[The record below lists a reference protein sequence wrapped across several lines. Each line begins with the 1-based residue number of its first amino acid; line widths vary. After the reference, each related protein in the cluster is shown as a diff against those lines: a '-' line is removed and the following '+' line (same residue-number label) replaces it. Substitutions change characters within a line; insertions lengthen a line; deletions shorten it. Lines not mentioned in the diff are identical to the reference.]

1 MASHLRGQFCRFTDN
16 STLNMIQTR
25 SLSRLLA
32 LCLMAGM
39 AVELPAAPMAV
50 QFSQNVRTVKV
61 YDYLEVMLT
70 VERPD
75 ATNPFTE
82 VEVTGEF
89 GRAGAAPLR
98 VDGFCDS
105 PDGRI
110 YRIRFMPAA
119 PGTHNYSVTFKQGAF
134 VSTHTGTFAAKPSKG
149 RGRLRV
155 DPAHPFHFLW
165 EGTGEHFFYNST
177 TAYWLLGWQDDAV
190 IRESIDR
197 LVKLKINRIRVALN
211 GRTHSGSR
219 WKEDAIQ
226 PNADFQLRLEP
237 WPAARPE
244 NIEDP
249 GYDVTRFNVEL
260 FRKGE
265 RMLRYARE
273 RGLEVSL
280 IFYLDG
286 EDKGVDPFGKAGQG
300 GPEEQRYYR
309 YVIARFGSFA
319 NVLWDVTNEW
329 HLFRDVAWVNQMGAF
344 VKACDPYQHL
354 TTVHGRGDFPFRKS
368 SWADYAEY
376 QSWDEHGGYQFML
389 RNRREQAAAGR
400 PIPQV
405 NEEYGYEDSYPY
417 PWGEGRRW
425 PARIA
430 DNRRRLAWEMVM
442 AGGYQTTGER
452 ADFAGFGG
460 WITGRGNSEM
470 TMLRGYAH
478 LREFVES
485 FPWWTLE
492 PHPELA
498 DTNAL
503 CLAEPGR
510 RYVLYFPHGNSA
522 RLEIAEGNY
531 NAKWFNPRTGDWRKA
546 KLAPAARWT
555 APAAPDAKDW
565 ALLLERK
572 P

>member
-1 MASHLRGQFCRFTDN
+1 MARFF
-16 STLNMIQTR
+16 LPLQI
-25 SLSRLLA
+25 LLLLILA
-32 LCLMAGM
+32 AGIGG
-39 AVELPAAPMAV
+39 ADAAPAAVRFSPNAV
-50 QFSQNVRTVKV
+50 SVDV
-61 YDYLEVMLT
+61 YDFLEVTLA

-89 GRAGAAPLR
+89 GRPGSAPLR

-110 YRIRFMPAA
+110 YQIRFMPAEA
-119 PGTHNYSVTFKQGAF
+119 GTHHYSVTFKQGEF
-134 VSTHTGTFAAKPSKG
+134 VRASSGTFEARPTRG
-149 RGRLRV
+149 HGRLRV
-155 DPAHPFHFLW
+155 DPAHPFHFVW
-165 EGTGEHFFYNST
+165 EGTGEHYFYNST
-177 TAYWLLGWQDDAV
+177 TAYWLLGWRDEAI

-197 LVKLKINRIRVALN
+197 LVKLRINRIRVALN
-211 GRTHSGSR
+211 GRTTGGSR
-219 WKEDAIQ
+219 WKEDTVQ
-226 PNADFQLRLEP
+226 PGANFQFRLEP

-244 NIEDP
+244 NVEDP
-249 GYDVTRFNVEL
+249 GYDVTRFNVDL
-260 FRKGE
+260 FRKCE

-273 RGLEVSL
+273 RGLAVSL

-300 GPEEQRYYR
+300 GPDEQRYYR
-309 YVIARFGSFA
+309 YVIARFGCFA

-329 HLFRDVAWVNQMGAF
+329 HLFRDEAWVNQMGAF

-368 SWADYAEY
+368 PWADYAEY
-376 QSWDEHGGYQFML
+376 QSWDEHGGYPFML
-389 RNRREQAAAGR
+389 RNRREQAATGR

-452 ADFAGFGG
+452 ANIAGYGG
-460 WITGRGNSEM
+460 WINGRGNAAM

-478 LREFVES
+478 LRDFFES
-485 FPWWTLE
+485 IPWWTLE
-492 PHPELA
+492 PHPELT

-510 RYVLYFPHGNSA
+510 RYVLYFQRGNAA
-522 RLEIAEGNY
+522 RLRIADGDY
-531 NAKWFNPRTGDWRKA
+531 QVKWFNPRTGDWRKLKA
-546 KLAPAARWT
+546 GPASQWQSPVAL
-555 APAAPDAKDW
+555 DAEDW
-565 ALLLERK
+565 VLLLERK
-572 P
+572 RHA